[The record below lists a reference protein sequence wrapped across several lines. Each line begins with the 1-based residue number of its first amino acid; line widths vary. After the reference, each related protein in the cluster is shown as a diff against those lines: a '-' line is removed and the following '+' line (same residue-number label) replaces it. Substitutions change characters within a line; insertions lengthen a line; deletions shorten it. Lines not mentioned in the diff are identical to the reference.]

1 MDRLK
6 QDLILAFR
14 RLRSSFGFTLAA
26 IVTLALGIGANTT
39 IFTAVNTVVFRS
51 LPVDHPD
58 QLFSVNTKTYKTEF
72 PVQSFPNYRDTRDRS
87 TNVVA
92 GLASY
97 RIDPINFSRGGGDNS
112 LAWGYLVTGNY
123 FDLLGVAPQR
133 GRLLHSSDDIT
144 RNGHPIAVITDAF
157 WKRRFGGDPSAVG
170 SRVKLNGLDYTI
182 VGIAPP
188 QFSGTEVIYTPEI
201 FVPMA
206 MEPQIEP
213 GNNDLDVRDNLNY
226 FVVGRLKQGVTM
238 PQVEAVF
245 DSIADD
251 LAREHPNENA
261 GMKLRLSPGGLFG
274 EFLRGTIRT
283 FAAVL
288 MTVAGLVLLIAC
300 VNLASLLIAR
310 ASDRR
315 KDTAIRL
322 ALGASRSDL
331 IRQLLAESIVLS
343 LAGGAAGLLLA
354 FWLASLF
361 AAWRPPIDIPVIPA
375 LHIDLRV
382 MLFTAAVSIFTG
394 VLFGLAPALQSSRAQ
409 LAPALKNESVAERL
423 RRFQIREVL
432 IAAQVAMSVVLLVG
446 SVLVVRSLQNAL
458 TVPLGFDPR
467 HVALVSY
474 NLQLQGYDEA
484 RARQFQKRLLD
495 NVRSMPGIESAALI
509 DSLPLT
515 LQWDN
520 SGVLIEGKPIPRAS
534 DVPLAARHRVT
545 VDYFRTARTRLIAGR
560 VFDQNDRQEGRHVAI
575 VNEAF
580 VHQLLPGENPI
591 GRRFEHGTNGPW
603 REIIGVVEDGK
614 YRSLS
619 ESPMLAV
626 FEPMEQDYSPNNN
639 LIARSSVPEE
649 RLTAMLRRAV
659 MDLDSSI
666 TIATQGSW
674 TGHLGLALF
683 PARIA
688 ATVLG
693 AFGLLAI
700 VLAATGVYGV
710 TAYAVARRTREIG
723 IRVALGAEPGEVI
736 RVIVSHTAMLV
747 GVGGAIGITLALASG
762 RFVGQILY
770 GVRETDP
777 MTYAIAIIIMAGV
790 ALAACWLPARRAI
803 AVDPVTALRTE

>member
-1 MDRLK
+1 M
-6 QDLILAFR
+6 
-14 RLRSSFGFTLAA
+14 
-26 IVTLALGIGANTT
+26 
-39 IFTAVNTVVFRS
+39 
-51 LPVDHPD
+51 
-58 QLFSVNTKTYKTEF
+58 
-72 PVQSFPNYRDTRDRS
+72 
-87 TNVVA
+87 
-92 GLASY
+92 
-97 RIDPINFSRGGGDNS
+97 
-112 LAWGYLVTGNY
+112 TGNY

-261 GMKLRLSPGGLFG
+261 GMKLRLSPAGLFG

-283 FAAVL
+283 FTAVL

-423 RRFQIREVL
+423 RRFQIRDVL

-446 SVLVVRSLQNAL
+446 SVLVLRSLQNAL

-484 RARQFQKRLLD
+484 RARQFQNRLLD

-736 RVIVSHTAMLV
+736 RVVVSHTAMLV
-747 GVGGAIGITLALASG
+747 GVGGAIGIALALASG

-803 AVDPVTALRTE
+803 AVDPATALRTE